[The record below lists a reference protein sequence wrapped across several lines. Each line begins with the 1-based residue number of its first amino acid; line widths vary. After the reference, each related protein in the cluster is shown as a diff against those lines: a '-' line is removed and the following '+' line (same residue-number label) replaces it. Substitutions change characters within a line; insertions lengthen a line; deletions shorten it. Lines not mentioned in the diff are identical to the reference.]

1 MKHENEK
8 RHEEEKKK
16 KKKKR
21 RERGEGGKKA
31 KPLYSRQVD
40 QKAVEKAVD
49 VDQAR
54 GLKLP
59 CAIT

>member
-16 KKKKR
+16 R
-21 RERGEGGKKA
+21 RVRGEGGKKV